1 MASQI
6 VNRKAGEICQ
16 SNSIKEITAQ
26 EMEQVKM
33 KDIDKDGK
41 QGIIAKEH
49 VKELIGRSP
58 DEWDSI
64 MMRYWFDLNSK
75 SFSRKAKIF

>member
-1 MASQI
+1 MALKI
-6 VNRKAGEICQ
+6 TNKEAGELCED
-16 SNSIKEITAQ
+16 SEAREITSE
-26 EMEQVKM
+26 EMEQVKI

-41 QGIIAKEH
+41 QGIISKDH

-64 MMRYWFDLNSK
+64 MMRYFFELKKTYTTRISV
-75 SFSRKAKIF
+75 